1 MPPVSCLVD
10 KRPCGPRAGLHA
22 SLCRKEESRPAHA
35 TPYPRHVPASVSP
48 CVARRKAALR
58 WRLRSC
64 WATLLCAPR
73 AFRLRVAVTEDAP
86 TAPSSVA
93 ELAGGGSWETPA
105 GGAAP
110 TASSSIT
117 ELAGGGSW
125 ETPPG
130 APSSSAELARGGS
143 RGTPAGAGAPG
154 TGSTAPSAA
163 CRRAC
168 SRKAVMGDTIGGGA
182 V

>member
-1 MPPVSCLVD
+1 MPRIQTAVRATCQPPRCPASQGGEPPRTRHAL
-10 KRPCGPRAGLHA
+10 PTSRAGLRVV
-22 SLCRKEESRPAHA
+22 LR
-35 TPYPRHVPASVSP
+35 VV
-48 CVARRKAALR
+48 RR
-58 WRLRSC
+58 RSC
-64 WATLLCAPR
+64 LALALAFILGHVVVRTAP
-73 AFRLRVAVTEDAP
+73 FRLRVAAT
-86 TAPSSVA
+86 
-93 ELAGGGSWETPA
+93 
-105 GGAAP
+105 GGAA
-110 TASSSIT
+110 TAPSSIT

-168 SRKAVMGDTIGGGA
+168 SRKAVMGDTIGGGGGVMPLVRHRRA
-182 V
+182 RRGRASAGARSE